1 MLTFERKHM
10 NLENNNSV
18 NREQQ
23 ARVFSGWLM
32 LPVVLLLIL
41 GSPAVF
47 IYSIASGVSKFGHPD
62 WMLFVPALLLEAVG
76 IVLACGFFTLQ
87 PNEARVLILFGAYK
101 GTVGRADSTG
111 AIHFSQM
118 AIAPARWPLN
128 GGNARKAGGRKRE
141 PVATGRPPAAGNRR
155 ATRFPCERG
164 R

>member
-1 MLTFERKHM
+1 MLTYERKLM
-10 NLENNNSV
+10 NAENNNSV

-23 ARVFSGWLM
+23 KTLLSGWLM

-62 WMLFVPALLLEAVG
+62 WILFAPALLLEIGG

-101 GTVGRADSTG
+101 DTVRDGGFHWGNPFYSNGIRSGTLA
-111 AIHFSQM
+111 AQM
-118 AIAPARWPLN
+118 
-128 GGNARKAGGRKRE
+128 
-141 PVATGRPPAAGNRR
+141 
-155 ATRFPCERG
+155 
-164 R
+164 